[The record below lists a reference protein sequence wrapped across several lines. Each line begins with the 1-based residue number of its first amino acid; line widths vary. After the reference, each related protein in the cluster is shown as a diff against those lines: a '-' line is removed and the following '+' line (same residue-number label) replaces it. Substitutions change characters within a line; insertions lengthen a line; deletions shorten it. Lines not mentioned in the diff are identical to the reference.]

1 MQIDPLKSPILHIL
15 SGLATGLL
23 MSAVSIGSLPF
34 PLTLSATAGACLAL
48 VLVSRAV
55 LKRQWYNLSILR
67 GLLTGRSNIPRE
79 MIQALFMGAALQG
92 FVMAA
97 SGHLAGRMLLWPALG
112 QPEHAPEYNQALFV
126 GTVALIWNVIFK
138 RLRKK
143 QVR

>member
-1 MQIDPLKSPILHIL
+1 
-15 SGLATGLL
+15 